1 MLLLRGQ
8 RRQRQ
13 ELGGLPNLLFARE
26 LHKDKSYPYAGT
38 LPLYPDGPE
47 ASAIDKESYLE
58 RPVQPRLTLTDLLSL
73 QSEGHLTFS

>member
-13 ELGGLPNLLFARE
+13 ELGGLPNRLFARE
-26 LHKDKSYPYAGT
+26 LHKDKSYLYAGT

-47 ASAIDKESYLE
+47 ASAIHSLLKGGDKF
-58 RPVQPRLTLTDLLSL
+58 VDV
-73 QSEGHLTFS
+73 